1 MYGDHVLRETYAEI
15 KDVEEEHVTMYES
28 LIDPAET
35 MWEKFLIHEFTEVC
49 NYYTCTE
56 DEVDERIKKYW
67 ELALDMEITHLQIA
81 AEMFKKYENRD
92 PEEVIGEK
100 IVIPNRFL
108 SQKSYVQKVLEAEV
122 DKRLDRDGKYTTID
136 NLPEDWPS
144 YPVQERAAQI
154 SAPSEN
160 AIHIADSVFQS
171 QMLQQADSVLAQVEK
186 KRAHHE
192 AENHPKTNHQA
203 AEVKKEEPSLHDQLI
218 KIVAG
223 ESYVDMGLPSGTLWK
238 TENEEGL
245 MDFNTAKKKFKKR
258 MPALSQWEELRK
270 YCAWSWTGNGY
281 EVIGPN
287 GTMIFI
293 PAAGYRNVS
302 GQIGKVGVFGNY
314 WSSTIK
320 NKEEA
325 WRVGF
330 ESDKFS
336 MATHSRRYGRSVRL
350 VYTPILAPLENLE

>member
-1 MYGDHVLRETYAEI
+1 MKT
-15 KDVEEEHVTMYES
+15 
-28 LIDPAET
+28 
-35 MWEKFLIHEFTEVC
+35 EKQF
-49 NYYTCTE
+49 
-56 DEVDERIKKYW
+56 
-67 ELALDMEITHLQIA
+67 
-81 AEMFKKYENRD
+81 
-92 PEEVIGEK
+92 
-100 IVIPNRFL
+100 
-108 SQKSYVQKVLEAEV
+108 KVLLIVSLVLSAFSTMV
-122 DKRLDRDGKYTTID
+122 SVFLMKRTKMQDELLQAMQVLEYTGK
-136 NLPEDWPS
+136 LSED
-144 YPVQERAAQI
+144 VMK
-154 SAPSEN
+154 EN

-171 QMLQQADSVLAQVEK
+171 QMLQQADSVLAQPEL

-192 AENHPKTNHQA
+192 AENHPKTNRQA

-325 WRVGF
+325 WRFGF